1 MVQIIKIDK
10 QDYHEALRR
19 AKEVVL
25 GDGVLIY
32 PTDTIY
38 GIGGN
43 AFSEKVVNR
52 IREIKGSPE
61 EKSYSVIMSDINMIK
76 RYCEVDAWQ
85 LKVLKAHLPGPF
97 TFLLKAKV
105 KMPVSANQK
114 LGVRIPDYA
123 FAHQLAELCD
133 MPIVTTSANPSGK
146 KPACRLEE
154 TTGKILSAVD
164 LAIDDGVTKFQEA
177 SAIVDLVEKKVLRKG
192 VWEIELFGY

>member
-1 MVQIIKIDK
+1 MVKIIKIDK

-25 GDGVLIY
+25 ENGVLIY
-32 PTDTIY
+32 PTDTLY

-43 AFSEKVVNR
+43 AFSEKVVHR
-52 IREIKGSPE
+52 IREIKGSPD

-76 RYCEVDAWQ
+76 RYCEVDEWQ

-105 KMPVSANQK
+105 KMPVSVNQK

-123 FAHQLAELCD
+123 FAHQLSELCD

-146 KPACRLEE
+146 KPPCRLEE

-164 LAIDDGVTKFQEA
+164 LAIDDGITKFQEA